1 MRPIA
6 ISTLLLAAV
15 AATTA
20 ATVAQDSMTA
30 TALPKD
36 NPFAAP
42 SSLPYATPAFDQV
55 RDAHYLPALTEGMRL
70 HREEVVAIATQKDA
84 PTFENT
90 IEALEKAGTLLTRVS
105 KVFFNL
111 TESTTNPIIQSVQAE
126 VAPKLAAH
134 ADAIW
139 LDAQLF
145 ARVEAVHAAREQ
157 LGDAEQQRLVERY
170 HTAFV
175 RNGARLAPAAQER
188 LRAINEQLSTMTTKF
203 QEHLLAD
210 TKALAV
216 VLDDEK
222 QLAGLD
228 PSAISAAADAAK
240 TAGKPGKFL
249 LTLQLPTSQGV
260 LSSLQDRTTRQ
271 RVFEASN
278 ARCARGNEHDT
289 KALVLQIA
297 ALRAE
302 RAQLLG
308 FATHA
313 DYVLADQMAGSAA
326 AVERML
332 ASMAKQ
338 IVAKAD
344 KEAAELQAWLDKNQ
358 PGQKL
363 APWDWAWV
371 AEQVRKER
379 YAFDEG
385 VVKQYFEL
393 ESVLQNGMF
402 FMAKQLYGIE
412 LHERKDLP
420 VYHPDVRVYEVF
432 DKDRRAL
439 GLFYTDYYARPSK
452 RGGAW
457 MNDFA
462 DQSRMTGQKPVVVN
476 VMNLQKPG
484 AGQPTL
490 LSFDEVTTLFHEF
503 GHGVHG
509 LFSQVQY
516 PMLSGTSVPRDFVEF
531 PSQFHEDFA
540 FDPAVLARCARH
552 WQTGEV
558 LPKELVDKVRAA
570 RTFGQGFG
578 SLEYVAAA
586 ILDMAWHSLP
596 AGKVVDDVAAFE
608 RDALQKGAVLSP
620 LVPPRYRST
629 YFAHIWPGGY
639 SAGYYAYMWSE
650 ALAADAFAAVVENG
664 GMNEQNGMRFRDLVL
679 SRGMTREPMSMF
691 TAFRGRELDT
701 KALLKRRGLL

>member
-1 MRPIA
+1 
-6 ISTLLLAAV
+6 
-15 AATTA
+15 
-20 ATVAQDSMTA
+20 
-30 TALPKD
+30 
-36 NPFAAP
+36 
-42 SSLPYATPAFDQV
+42 
-55 RDAHYLPALTEGMRL
+55 
-70 HREEVVAIATQKDA
+70 
-84 PTFENT
+84 
-90 IEALEKAGTLLTRVS
+90 
-105 KVFFNL
+105 
-111 TESTTNPIIQSVQAE
+111 
-126 VAPKLAAH
+126 
-134 ADAIW
+134 
-139 LDAQLF
+139 
-145 ARVEAVHAAREQ
+145 
-157 LGDAEQQRLVERY
+157 
-170 HTAFV
+170 
-175 RNGARLAPAAQER
+175 
-188 LRAINEQLSTMTTKF
+188 
-203 QEHLLAD
+203 
-210 TKALAV
+210 
-216 VLDDEK
+216 
-222 QLAGLD
+222 
-228 PSAISAAADAAK
+228 
-240 TAGKPGKFL
+240 
-249 LTLQLPTSQGV
+249 
-260 LSSLQDRTTRQ
+260 
-271 RVFEASN
+271 
-278 ARCARGNEHDT
+278 
-289 KALVLQIA
+289 
-297 ALRAE
+297 RAE

-586 ILDMAWHSLP
+586 ILDMAGHSLP

>member
-70 HREEVVAIATQKDA
+70 HREEVRAIATQQAA

-90 IEALEKAGTLLTRVS
+90 FEALEKAGALLTRVS

-111 TESTTNPIIQSVQAE
+111 TESTTNPTIQSIQAD

-145 ARVEAVHAAREQ
+145 ARVEAVHAARDQ
-157 LGDAEQQRLVERY
+157 LGDAEQKRLVERY
-170 HTAFV
+170 QTSFV

-188 LRAINEQLSTMTTKF
+188 LRTINGQLSTLTTKF

-228 PSAISAAADAAK
+228 ASAISAAADAAK

-260 LSSLQDRTTRQ
+260 LSSLQDRATRQ
-271 RVFEASN
+271 QVFEASN

>member
-70 HREEVVAIATQKDA
+70 HREEVRAIATQQAA

-90 IEALEKAGTLLTRVS
+90 FEALEKAGALLTRVS

-111 TESTTNPIIQSVQAE
+111 TESTTNPTIQSIQAD

-145 ARVEAVHAAREQ
+145 ARVEAVHAARDQ
-157 LGDAEQQRLVERY
+157 LGDAEQKRLVERY

-228 PSAISAAADAAK
+228 ASAISAAADAAK

-260 LSSLQDRTTRQ
+260 LSSLQDRATRQ
-271 RVFEASN
+271 QVFEASN